1 MKLKAVLEV
10 SIVMRED
17 ESVEEANSRA
27 IEKLIDVVDEW
38 INDKDGI
45 TPYIKL
51 EYDVDFEYIQEIKL
65 LN

>member
-10 SIVMRED
+10 SIIMQED

-38 INDKDGI
+38 INEKDGL

-51 EYDVDFEYIQEIKL
+51 EYDVDFEYIKEIKL

>member
-10 SIVMRED
+10 SIMMQED

-38 INDKDGI
+38 INEKDGV

-51 EYDVDFEYIQEIKL
+51 EYDIDFDYIKEIKL

>member
-10 SIVMRED
+10 SIIMKDD

-27 IEKLIDVVDEW
+27 IEKLIDVVDEL
-38 INDKDGI
+38 INEKDGI

-51 EYDVDFEYIQEIKL
+51 EYDVDFDYIKEIKL

>member
-10 SIVMRED
+10 SIIMKDD

-38 INDKDGI
+38 INEKDGI
-45 TPYIKL
+45 TPYIKV
-51 EYDVDFEYIQEIKL
+51 EYDIDFDYIKEIKL

>member
-10 SIVMRED
+10 SMIIKEN
-17 ESVEEANSRA
+17 EGIEEANARA

-38 INDKDGI
+38 INDKEGV
-45 TPYIKL
+45 TPYIKV
-51 EYDVDFEYIQEIKL
+51 EYDLDFDYINEIKL

>member
-10 SIVMRED
+10 SIIMQEE

-27 IEKLIDVVDEW
+27 IEKLIEVVDEW

-51 EYDVDFEYIQEIKL
+51 EYDVDFEFIKEIKL

>member
-10 SIVMRED
+10 SIAMRD
-17 ESVEEANSRA
+17 NESVEEANARA
-27 IEKLIDVVDEW
+27 IEMLIDVVDEW

-45 TPYIKL
+45 TPYIKI
-51 EYDVDFEYIQEIKL
+51 EYDVDFDYIKEIKL

>member
-10 SIVMRED
+10 SIAMRD
-17 ESVEEANSRA
+17 NESVEEANARA

-45 TPYIKL
+45 TPYIKI
-51 EYDVDFEYIQEIKL
+51 EYDVDFDYIK
-65 LN
+65 

>member
-10 SIVMRED
+10 SILMKET
-17 ESVEEANSRA
+17 ESVEEANARV

-38 INDKDGI
+38 INEKDGM
-45 TPYIKL
+45 TPYIKV
-51 EYDVDFEYIQEIKL
+51 EYDIDIDYIKEIKI

>member
-10 SIVMRED
+10 SIIMKDD

-27 IEKLIDVVDEW
+27 IQKLIDVVDEW
-38 INDKDGI
+38 INEKDGI

-51 EYDVDFEYIQEIKL
+51 EYDVDFDYIKEIKL

>member
-10 SIVMRED
+10 SIVIQEN

-27 IEKLIDVVDEW
+27 IEKLVEVVDDW
-38 INDKDGI
+38 INNKDGL

-51 EYDVDFEYIQEIKL
+51 EYDVDFDYIKEIKL

>member
-10 SIVMRED
+10 SILMQED

-38 INDKDGI
+38 INEKDGI

-51 EYDVDFEYIQEIKL
+51 EYDVDFDYIKEIKL

>member
-10 SIVMRED
+10 SIIMQEE

-27 IEKLIDVVDEW
+27 IEKLIEVVDEW

-51 EYDVDFEYIQEIKL
+51 EYVVDFEFIKEIKL

>member
-10 SIVMRED
+10 SIIIKED

-27 IEKLIDVVDEW
+27 IEKLIDVCDDW
-38 INDKDGI
+38 LNNDGI
-45 TPYIKL
+45 TPYIKI
-51 EYDVDFEYIQEIKL
+51 EYDVDFDYIKEIKL

>member
-10 SIVMRED
+10 SIIMQEE
-17 ESVEEANSRA
+17 ESIEEANSRA
-27 IEKLIDVVDEW
+27 IEKLIEVVDEW

-45 TPYIKL
+45 TPYIKI
-51 EYDVDFEYIQEIKL
+51 EYDVDFDYIKEIKL

>member
-10 SIVMRED
+10 SILMKET
-17 ESVEEANSRA
+17 ESVEEANARV

-38 INDKDGI
+38 INEKDGM
-45 TPYIKL
+45 TPYIKV
-51 EYDVDFEYIQEIKL
+51 EYDIDLDYIKEIKI

>member
-10 SIVMRED
+10 SILLQED

-51 EYDVDFEYIQEIKL
+51 EYDVDFDYIKEIKL

>member
-1 MKLKAVLEV
+1 MKIKAVLEV
-10 SIVMRED
+10 SIIMQED

-27 IEKLIDVVDEW
+27 IESLIKVVDEW
-38 INDKDGI
+38 INQKEGM

-51 EYDVDFEYIQEIKL
+51 EYDVDFDYIKEIKL

>member
-10 SIVMRED
+10 SIIMQED

-27 IEKLIDVVDEW
+27 IEKLIEVVDEW

-51 EYDVDFEYIQEIKL
+51 EYDVDFEYIKEIKL